1 VGAMY
6 GEGSCERSE
15 IRYDSSQISGV
26 GLYNVDVSTDLVLGK
41 HTNAADND
49 DPSRVGHRTYKF
61 VSKTDALIN
70 DEDLP
75 SHENDSHG
83 PHVRWLALQIFL

>member
-1 VGAMY
+1 MY
-6 GEGSCERSE
+6 GKGSFERLE
-15 IRYDSSQISGV
+15 ICYDSSQISGV
-26 GLYNVDVSTDLVLGK
+26 GLYNMDVSTDIVLGK

-49 DPSRVGHRTYKF
+49 DPSRVGHRTYGS

-70 DEDLP
+70 NEDLP

-83 PHVRWLALQIFL
+83 PHVR

>member
-1 VGAMY
+1 MY
-6 GEGSCERSE
+6 GEGYFECLG

-26 GLYNVDVSTDLVLGK
+26 GLYNVDVSTDIVLGK
-41 HTNAADND
+41 HTNVADND
-49 DPSRVGHRTYKF
+49 DPSRVGHRTYES

-75 SHENDSHG
+75 SHENGSHG
-83 PHVRWLALQIFL
+83 PHVR